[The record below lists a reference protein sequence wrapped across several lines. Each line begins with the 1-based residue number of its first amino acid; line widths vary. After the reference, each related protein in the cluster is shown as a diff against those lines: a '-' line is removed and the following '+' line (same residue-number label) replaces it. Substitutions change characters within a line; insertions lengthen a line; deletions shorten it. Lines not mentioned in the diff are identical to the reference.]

1 MNPRE
6 AGFLLLTSRLGDP
19 ERKPLTVP
27 QLRKLALR
35 VRSASAEDA
44 DRELEMKDLTA
55 LGYSREQAAQMLRL
69 LEDRELLEY
78 YLQKARRAGCV
89 PLTRAGE
96 GYPLRLRKRLGE
108 DSPGC
113 LWAKGDQSLLNTPCV
128 ALVGSRELNPQ
139 NREFA
144 RKAGICAAQQGFT
157 LVSGNARGAD
167 KTAQDACLKAGGSV
181 ICVVA
186 DSLTEHPQKPNV
198 LWLSEDGYEEEFSAQ
213 RALSRNRVIHSLGS
227 LTLVAQASLG
237 TGGTWNG
244 TVRNLS
250 SLWSDVYCFRDG
262 SEAAD
267 QLCAMGAQRV
277 DLEDLDNLA
286 ALHQQVLRLLID

>member
-35 VRSASAEDA
+35 ARAATAENIDRNLDA
-44 DRELEMKDLTA
+44 GDLTGM
-55 LGYSREQAAQMLRL
+55 GYSREQAVQILNL
-69 LEDRELLEY
+69 LEGRELLEY
-78 YLQKARRAGCV
+78 YLYKARRAGCV

-96 GYPLRLRKRLGE
+96 RYPLLLRKRLGE

-113 LWAKGDQSLLNTPCV
+113 IWARGDLSLLDTPCV
-128 ALVGSRELNPQ
+128 ALVGSRELNADNQ
-139 NREFA
+139 EFA
-144 RKAGICAAQQGFT
+144 RKAGICAAEQGLT

-167 KTAQDACLKAGGSV
+167 KTAQEACLEAGGSV

-186 DSLTEHPQKPNV
+186 DRLTDHRERPNV
-198 LWLSEDGYEEEFSAQ
+198 LWLSEDGYDEEFSAQ
-213 RALSRNRVIHSLGS
+213 RALSRNRLIHSLGM

-237 TGGTWNG
+237 TGGTWSG
-244 TVRNLS
+244 TVRNLN
-250 SLWSDVYCFRDG
+250 SLWSDVYCFWDG
-262 SEAAD
+262 SEAAA
-267 QLCAMGAQRV
+267 QLCAMGAHPIGPEE
-277 DLEDLDNLA
+277 LESLTALDA
-286 ALHQQVLRLLID
+286 GTLHFSI